1 MGQHPY
7 TAAANH
13 AERTRT
19 VTKQERIFEL
29 KLAGA
34 TFRQIG
40 EQLNMSHVT
49 ARKHYLRALA
59 ERTAH
64 IDEMKDKH
72 VTVELE
78 RLDKLILAHWPNRDK
93 PSNAGI
99 ILRCMST
106 KAQLLGLNAPTKVQH
121 EGTVVVEDAD
131 ARRTRI
137 LEETADRV
145 AGMTPEQL
153 AAEAADLL
161 GG

>member
-1 MGQHPY
+1 MGLQH
-7 TAAANH
+7 NH
-13 AERTRT
+13 EEKTRT
-19 VTKQERIFEL
+19 VTKYERIFEM

-40 EQLNMSHVT
+40 EQLNVSHVT
-49 ARKHYLRALA
+49 ARKHYMRALA

-93 PSNAGI
+93 PSHAGI

-106 KAQLLGLNAPTKVQH
+106 KAQLLGLNAPTKVEH
-121 EGTVVVEDAD
+121 KGTVVVESGDE
-131 ARRTRI
+131 RRKRI
-137 LEETADRV
+137 LEETATEV
-145 AGMTPEQL
+145 EKMTPDEL
-153 AAEAADLL
+153 TAAAAELL